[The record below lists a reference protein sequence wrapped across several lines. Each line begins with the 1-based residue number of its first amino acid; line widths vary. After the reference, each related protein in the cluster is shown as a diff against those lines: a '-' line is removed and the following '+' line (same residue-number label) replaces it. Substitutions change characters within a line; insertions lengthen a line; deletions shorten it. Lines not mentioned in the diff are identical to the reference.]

1 MKIAIVGAPRTGKT
15 TLVQALQ
22 LAPPVGG
29 TIPAPSTVVE
39 GLALVD
45 AVWQDLLL
53 QDPSLY
59 AAAVEQHRNY
69 DLTLLTG
76 LDLPAAPSGEYKPT
90 AAQCDARLRQ
100 VLNSH
105 GIAYAVVYGT
115 GPSRTDSAM
124 QAIAYHRQ
132 SASSARSRH
141 PASAWQWSCEA
152 CSDADCEHR
161 LFTALVNE
169 RRSVRT

>member
-1 MKIAIVGAPRTGKT
+1 MKIAVVGAPRTGKT
-15 TLVQALQ
+15 TLVRALQ
-22 LAPPVGG
+22 LAPPPVGTHPTPG
-29 TIPAPSTVVE
+29 TVVE

-45 AVWQDLLL
+45 AVWQDLML
-53 QDPSLY
+53 QDPSSY
-59 AAAVEQHRNY
+59 AAALEQHRNY

-76 LDLPAAPSGEYKPT
+76 LDLPIASNREYQPT

-100 VLNSH
+100 VLDSH
-105 GIAYAVVYGT
+105 AIAYAVVYGT
-115 GPSRTDSAM
+115 GPSRTDSAL

-132 SASSARSRH
+132 NASSKGTRRS
-141 PASAWQWSCEA
+141 ASAWQWCCET

-169 RRSVRT
+169 RRSVRP